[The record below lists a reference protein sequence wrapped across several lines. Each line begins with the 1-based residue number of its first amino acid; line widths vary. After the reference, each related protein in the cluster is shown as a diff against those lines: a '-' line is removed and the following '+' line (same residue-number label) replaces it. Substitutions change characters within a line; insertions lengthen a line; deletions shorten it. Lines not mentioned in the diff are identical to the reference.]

1 MIDGIDEDETQ
12 QHDEQQHKDLIK
24 QWNVLSLGLFNPS
37 TSIPMHSPSSHLLVK
52 VRLTDDPDAPTISVP
67 ASCILSSSGLDVT
80 DSYSL
85 KKNHRIAQ
93 LLARLQTELPQ
104 AAAGIFSLPS
114 TTSTSSCDGGETF
127 AVDDGQQ
134 QSAVMVVEK
143 ICVWNYEKEEENGG
157 ERDRLISKPSPF
169 MPGFQSADKIL
180 NQPSLFS
187 SIMSLLGPTIDLN
200 ADVVGDGTA
209 NTATT
214 TADALAVTKPRVTA
228 GPQLKGFIAKLREH
242 EEEVNQILGAAAD
255 RGTAAGKKAV
265 VAFNG
270 LPTSGTRSSIK
281 TPAFVSKRGA
291 FSLSP
296 GNIIAAK
303 KGLLTSSTNK
313 KKKAKLA
320 STGTPLP
327 TTTTTTTTTAAA
339 AAKPKKPATVEID
352 PASLNIP
359 QLVQSDKLSTLTIP
373 QLKAYL
379 KSVKKPV
386 GGKKSDLE
394 ERVKQHVNAML

>member
-1 MIDGIDEDETQ
+1 MIAGIDQDKT
-12 QHDEQQHKDLIK
+12 QQHKDLIE

-37 TSIPMHSPSSHLLVK
+37 TSISIHSPSSQLLVK
-52 VRLTDDPDAPTISVP
+52 VRLTDDPDAPTITVP

-80 DSYSL
+80 GSYSL
-85 KKNHRIAQ
+85 KKNPRIAQ

-104 AAAGIFSLPS
+104 AAAGICSLPS
-114 TTSTSSCDGGETF
+114 TSSTSSCDGGETS

-134 QSAVMVVEK
+134 QSAVKEVVEK
-143 ICVWNYEKEEENGG
+143 ICVWNYEKEEEKGG

-169 MPGFQSADKIL
+169 TPGFQSADKIL
-180 NQPSLFS
+180 NQPSPFS
-187 SIMSLLGPTIDLN
+187 STIMSLLGPTIDLN

-209 NTATT
+209 NTAPTT

-228 GPQLKGFIAKLREH
+228 GPQLKGFIAKLKEQ
-242 EEEVNQILGAAAD
+242 EEEENQLLGAAAYID

-270 LPTSGTRSSIK
+270 LPTSGARSSIK

-291 FSLSP
+291 FSLSS

-303 KGLLTSSTNK
+303 KGLLTSSINN

-320 STGTPLP
+320 STGTRLP
-327 TTTTTTTTTAAA
+327 TTTTTTAAA

-359 QLVQSDKLSTLTIP
+359 QLVQSDKLSTITIP